1 MVELINLDTNEVW
14 MNLKNKGWLH
24 ESVILG
30 VLLLLLALLVL
41 RPFTLMNIFFSLLA
55 IYVISSE
62 ILKKHHEDTL
72 AILMGISL
80 LTGLLIWT
88 IMDTTSLTDFSNL
101 MYLITALSSI
111 TGGILG
117 WMGLI
122 PEWFRSLGS

>member
-122 PEWFRSLGS
+122 PEWFRSLGR